1 MTLEHTN
8 DCETINP
15 GETIVSKLPLEGIR
29 VLELTTGAAGPTV
42 ARVMCE
48 FGAEVIRCETRL
60 RGDGHRGEDPKLWNK
75 KPDFM
80 KLQRGK
86 KSFTVNMQTE
96 KGRKLVY
103 QLAKISDVLV
113 ENFGL
118 GILEKWGLNWPDLKE
133 INPRIILI
141 RVKGMGCTGPH
152 AADLT
157 YGPNVGNTMATTY
170 LWNYPGATTAT
181 AEPRTQHPDFMGGVT
196 GAFGVVLA
204 LIQRKKTGRGQWID
218 SAQQEIGASIL
229 GPKYLE
235 YTVNKREPQPEGN
248 RSVIAAPY
256 GPFQCKGN
264 DRWCVIAVYTQ
275 DEWER
280 FAALLEKQGLKS
292 DPKFA
297 THLQRVRH
305 KEELDK
311 WVTSWTKQHDP
322 YEVMEM
328 VQGVDVCAAV
338 VQDVEDQFKNDKQYA
353 ATGFLVHMTEPEAG
367 DMVTENV
374 PMRLSET
381 PGRVRGVAPL
391 MGEHTYEIARNLL
404 GLSDEEIKKLDEE
417 KVLY

>member
-1 MTLEHTN
+1 M
-8 DCETINP
+8 
-15 GETIVSKLPLEGIR
+15 SKLPLEGIR
-29 VLELTTGAAGPTV
+29 VIELTTGAAGPTV
-42 ARVMCE
+42 ARVLCE

-60 RGDGHRGEDPKLWNK
+60 RGDGHRGEDPKLWNM

-86 KSFTVNMQTE
+86 KSFTVNMSTP
-96 KGRKLVY
+96 KGRELVKE
-103 QLAKISDVLV
+103 LVKKSDVLV

-118 GILEKWGLNWPDLKE
+118 GILEKWGLNWPDLQL
-133 INPRIILI
+133 INPQMILI

-204 LIQRKKTGRGQWID
+204 LIQRKKTGHGQWID
-218 SAQQEIGASIL
+218 SAQQEIGASLL

-248 RSVIAAPY
+248 RSLIAAPY
-256 GPFQCKGN
+256 GPYQCKGD
-264 DRWCVIAVYTQ
+264 DRWCVISVYND
-275 DEWER
+275 DEWQR
-280 FAALLEKQGLKS
+280 FATLLEKSGLKR
-292 DPKFA
+292 DAKFS

-305 KEELDK
+305 KDELDK
-311 WVTSWTKQHDP
+311 WVTSWTMQHDP
-322 YEVMEM
+322 YQVMEL
-328 VQGVDVCAAV
+328 VQSVDVCAAV

-353 ATGFLVHMTEPEAG
+353 ATGYLVNLKEPEAG
-367 DMVTENV
+367 DVVTENV
-374 PMRLSET
+374 PMRMSLT
-381 PGRVRGVAPL
+381 PGKVRGVAPL
-391 MGEHTYEIARNLL
+391 MGEHTHEIAKNLL
-404 GLSDEEIKKLDEE
+404 GLSDDEIKKLDDE

>member
-1 MTLEHTN
+1 M
-8 DCETINP
+8 
-15 GETIVSKLPLEGIR
+15 SKLPLEGIR

-75 KPDFM
+75 RPDFM

-103 QLAKISDVLV
+103 ELAKISDVLV

-118 GILEKWGLNWPDLKE
+118 GILEKWGLNWPDLKQ
-133 INPRIILI
+133 INPRIVLI

-157 YGPNVGNTMATTY
+157 YGPNVGNTMGTTY
-170 LWNYPGATTAT
+170 LWNYPGAITAT

-196 GAFGVVLA
+196 GAFAVVLA

-248 RSVIAAPY
+248 RSLIAAPY
-256 GPFQCKGN
+256 GPYRCKGN
-264 DRWCVIAVYTQ
+264 DRWCVIAVYNQ
-275 DEWER
+275 EEWDR
-280 FAALLEKQGLKS
+280 FAALLEKHGLKR
-292 DPKFA
+292 DAKFA

-305 KEELDK
+305 KDELDK

-328 VQGVDVCAAV
+328 VQNIDVCAAV

-391 MGEHTYEIARNLL
+391 MGEHTYEIAKDLL

>member
-1 MTLEHTN
+1 M
-8 DCETINP
+8 
-15 GETIVSKLPLEGIR
+15 SQLPLEGIR
-29 VLELTTGAAGPTV
+29 VIELTTGAAGPTV
-42 ARVMCE
+42 ARVLCE

-86 KSFTVNMQTE
+86 KSFTVNMSTP
-96 KGRKLVY
+96 KGRELVKE
-103 QLAKISDVLV
+103 LVKKSDVLV

-118 GILEKWGLNWPDLKE
+118 GILEKWGLDWPDLQM
-133 INPRIILI
+133 INPRMILI
-141 RVKGMGCTGPH
+141 RVKGMGCSGPH

-218 SAQQEIGASIL
+218 NAQQEIGAALL
-229 GPKYLE
+229 GPRYLE

-248 RSVIAAPY
+248 RSLVASPY
-256 GPFQCKGN
+256 GPYQCKGN
-264 DRWCVIAVYTQ
+264 DRWCVIAAYTQ

-280 FAALLEKQGLKS
+280 FASLLEKSGLKRS
-292 DPKFA
+292 ANFA
-297 THLQRVRH
+297 THWQRVRH
-305 KEELDK
+305 KAELDK
-311 WVTSWTKQHDP
+311 WVTSWTLQHDP
-322 YEVMEM
+322 YEVMEL
-328 VQGVDVCAAV
+328 VQSVDVCAAV

-353 ATGFLVHMTEPEAG
+353 ATGFLVNMTEPEAG
-367 DMVTENV
+367 DVVTENV
-374 PMRLSET
+374 PMRMSLT
-381 PGRVRGVAPL
+381 PGKVRGVAPL
-391 MGEHTYEIARNLL
+391 MGEHTHEIARNLL

>member
-1 MTLEHTN
+1 M
-8 DCETINP
+8 
-15 GETIVSKLPLEGIR
+15 IVSKLPLEGIR

-248 RSVIAAPY
+248 RSLIAAPY
-256 GPFQCKGN
+256 GPYQCKGN

-280 FAALLEKQGLKS
+280 FAGLLEKEGLKR
-292 DPKFA
+292 DAKFA

-338 VQDVEDQFKNDKQYA
+338 VQDVEDQFKHDKQYA

-381 PGRVRGVAPL
+381 PGKVRGVAPL
-391 MGEHTYEIARNLL
+391 MGEHTHEIAKNLL